1 VFLRIAPN
9 LLIVLASCGRLGFD
23 PGVKDDAN
31 SDSTLGPSRIF
42 YASRPDFATPWTVE
56 PTSGFDDVAR
66 ARRSRPRR

>member
-9 LLIVLASCGRLGFD
+9 LLIVLASCGQGFD
-23 PGVKDDAN
+23 LGVKGDAN
-31 SDSTLGPSRIF
+31 SDSTLGPSQIF